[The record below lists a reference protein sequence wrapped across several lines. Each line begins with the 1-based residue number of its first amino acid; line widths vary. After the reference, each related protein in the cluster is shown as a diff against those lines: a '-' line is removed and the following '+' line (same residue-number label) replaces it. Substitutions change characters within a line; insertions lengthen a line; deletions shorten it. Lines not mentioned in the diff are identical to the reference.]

1 MKSICSSVWPPEH
14 WESHTDLPE
23 IRALQG
29 RTPEDEGTG
38 DGNDEVSEDE
48 DEEEED
54 DEDQGF
60 GHPEETDEKQ
70 PDFIGNMYNALRESE
85 CE

>member
-1 MKSICSSVWPPEH
+1 MKSIWCSVWLPAH

-29 RTPEDEGTG
+29 RTPEDQGTG

-48 DEEEED
+48 DED

-60 GHPEETDEKQ
+60 GHPKEAGEKQ
-70 PDFIGNMYNALRESE
+70 PDFMVNMYNALRENE

>member
-1 MKSICSSVWPPEH
+1 MRSICRSVWPPEH

-29 RTPEDEGTG
+29 RRPEDEGTG
-38 DGNDEVSEDE
+38 GGTDDELSEDQ
-48 DEEEED
+48 EED
-54 DEDQGF
+54 RQDQEDR
-60 GHPEETDEKQ
+60 GHPTEAEEKPAGFTA
-70 PDFIGNMYNALRESE
+70 NMYSTLRESQ

>member
-1 MKSICSSVWPPEH
+1 MWPPEH

-23 IRALQG
+23 IRDLQG
-29 RTPEDEGTG
+29 RRPEDEGTG

-48 DEEEED
+48 DED
-54 DEDQGF
+54 DEEQGF
-60 GHPEETDEKQ
+60 GRPKEEKEAEKQ
-70 PDFIGNMYNALRESE
+70 ADFIVNMYNALRESE